1 MAKYSDKITLNI
13 KFNRQFAIHHKKN
26 GWHQRK
32 KHANANRIKNAC
44 VAIHTPIIISEAPP

>member
-32 KHANANRIKNAC
+32 KHANASRIKNAC
-44 VAIHTPIIISEAPP
+44 VAIHTPNYNI